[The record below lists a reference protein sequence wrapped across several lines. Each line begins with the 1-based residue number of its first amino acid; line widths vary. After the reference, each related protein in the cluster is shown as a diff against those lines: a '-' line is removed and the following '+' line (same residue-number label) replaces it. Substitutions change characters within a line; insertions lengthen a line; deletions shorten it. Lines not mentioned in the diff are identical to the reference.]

1 LRARAILTFGN
12 RLELYLTI
20 IPTLQA
26 VLGII
31 GSTLQPQSK
40 TMAKLLATLRNG
52 NLEPSEPIDL
62 PEGTQLLITVNLAQ
76 ETEDWTDEDL
86 TEISLQGLNRA
97 YGDDEPDYGEVEVE
111 GVVI

>member
-1 LRARAILTFGN
+1 LITRTIETFGH
-12 RLELYLTI
+12 RSELYLI
-20 IPTLQA
+20 IILNLQA

-31 GSTLQPQSK
+31 RRTLQPQSK

-62 PEGTQLLITVNLAQ
+62 PEGTQLLITVNLAH

-86 TEISLQGLNRA
+86 TEFSLQGLNRA
-97 YGDDEPDYGEVEVE
+97 YGDDEPDYGEVEAE